1 MLILKFEIKEDTNDI
16 REFLREKELVFQ
28 EIIDKNTKKIG
39 VIFGE
44 KYLENLIKD
53 FGVKDYYTSDVPYKF
68 VSREF
73 KESDTIIEINNTKIG
88 GEYFTLM
95 SGPCSIEDKKMIFDS
110 AKIAKENGASIL
122 RGGAFKPRTSPY
134 SFQGLGKEGLEYIR
148 EASDMYG
155 LSVVTELMDESQFD
169 LIEKY
174 TDIIQIG
181 ARNMQNF
188 SLLKKLGTST
198 KPILLKRGMAAR
210 VEDLLMAA
218 EYIIA
223 HGNPNV
229 ILCERGIRTFE
240 TSTRNTLDLNS
251 VALIKELTH
260 LPIIVDASHGTGK
273 RSLVSRLTLAGIAVG
288 ADGAMVEVHQNPSC
302 ALSDG
307 DQSLDFEEFSKLTE
321 RMKLYLEV
329 ESRSLN

>member
-1 MLILKFEIKEDTNDI
+1 MLILKFERNKDTSDI
-16 REFLREKELVFQ
+16 RNFLKEKELIFQ
-28 EIIDKNTKKIG
+28 ETIDKNIKKIG
-39 VIFGE
+39 VIFGR
-44 KYLENLIKD
+44 KYLDDLIKN
-53 FGVKDYYTSDVPYKF
+53 FGISNYYHLDTPYKF
-68 VSREF
+68 VSRKF

-88 GEYFTLM
+88 GENFVLM
-95 SGPCSIEDKKMIFDS
+95 SGPCSIEGRDMIIKS
-110 AKIAKENGASIL
+110 AKVAKENGASVL
-122 RGGAFKPRTSPY
+122 RGGAFKPRSSPY
-134 SFQGLGKEGLEYIR
+134 SFQGLGEEGLKYIR
-148 EASDMYG
+148 EASNMYK
-155 LSVVTELMDESQFD
+155 LSLVTELMDESQFD

-188 SLLKKLGTST
+188 SLLKKLGKSK

-218 EYIIA
+218 EYIVA

-273 RSLVSRLTLAGIAVG
+273 RSLVPSLTLAGIAVG
-288 ADGAMVEVHQNPSC
+288 ANGAMVEVHPNPTC

-307 DQSLDFEEFSKLTE
+307 DQSLDFEEFTTLARKI
-321 RMKLYLEV
+321 KVYLGV
-329 ESRSLN
+329 EEKVLN

>member
-1 MLILKFEIKEDTNDI
+1 MLILKFEINKDTNDI
-16 REFLREKELVFQ
+16 RDFLRKKELVFQ
-28 EIIDKNTKKIG
+28 EIIDKTTKKIG

-44 KYLENLIKD
+44 KHLEEIIKR
-53 FGVKDYYTSDVPYKF
+53 FKVTNYYTSDVPYKF

-73 KESDTIIEINNTKIG
+73 KECDSIIEVNGTKIG
-88 GEYFTLM
+88 GDNFVIM
-95 SGPCSIEDKKMIFDS
+95 SGPCSIEDKEMIFES
-110 AKIAKENGASIL
+110 AKVAKKNGASIL

-134 SFQGLGKEGLEYIR
+134 SFQGLGEEGLIYIR
-148 EASDMYG
+148 EAADMYN
-155 LSVVTELMDESQFD
+155 LSVVTELMDEKQFD
-169 LIEKY
+169 LVEKY

-188 SLLKKLGTST
+188 SLLKKLGESK

-273 RSLVSRLTLAGIAVG
+273 SSLVPKLTLAGIAVG
-288 ADGAMVEVHQNPSC
+288 ADGVMVETHKNPSC

-307 DQSLDFEEFSKLTE
+307 DQSLNYDEFSELCRKMT
-321 RMKLYLEV
+321 LYLEV
-329 ESRSLN
+329 EGRRLN